1 MNRILVTCILLIAA
15 FPALFAQDVTVI
27 NDKNAE
33 VRKVGSFHGIKISN
47 AFDVIIKQ
55 GNEEA
60 VVVSASEEKFRN
72 RIKAEVVNGVLR
84 ISYDNESVWKWSNE
98 NRKLK
103 AYISVKNIDMIDVSG
118 ACDVKIDG
126 VLKGT
131 KLKVELSGA
140 SSLKG
145 EVNVDEM
152 IVDQSGASDSN
163 IRGRAT
169 NLTIEVSGASDF
181 KGFELI
187 TENCKAEASGASDI
201 RITVNKDL
209 KVKASGASDVEYKG
223 NASISDF
230 STSGASSLKKR
241 SSK

>member
-1 MNRILVTCILLIAA
+1 MSRVFLTCILLVAV

-27 NDKNAE
+27 NDKNAQE
-33 VRKVGSFHGIKISN
+33 RKVGSFHAIRVSSS
-47 AFDVIIKQ
+47 FDVIIKQ

-60 VVVSASEEKFRN
+60 VVVSASEDKYRS

-84 ISYDNESVWKWSNE
+84 ISYENESVWKWTNGDK
-98 NRKLK
+98 KLR
-103 AYISVKNIDMIDVSG
+103 AYISVKNMDGLYVSG

-126 VLKGT
+126 VLKT
-131 KLKVELSGA
+131 SKLKIELSGA
-140 SSLKG
+140 SSFKG
-145 EVNVDEM
+145 EVDVNEM
-152 IVDQSGASDSN
+152 IVDQSGASNSN
-163 IRGRAT
+163 VKGRAT
-169 NLTIEVSGASDF
+169 NITIEVSGASDF
-181 KGFELI
+181 KGFDLV

-209 KVKASGASDVEYKG
+209 KVKASGSSDVEYKG